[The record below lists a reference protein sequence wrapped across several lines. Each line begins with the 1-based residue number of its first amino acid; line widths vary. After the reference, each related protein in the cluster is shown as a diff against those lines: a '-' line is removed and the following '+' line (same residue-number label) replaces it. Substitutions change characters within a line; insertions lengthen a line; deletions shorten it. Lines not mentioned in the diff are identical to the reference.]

1 MAKPLMLP
9 LTNKERKQMKRGK
22 EVMKHFH
29 DVVVPED
36 TVAVVVGKPWP
47 PDKYN
52 YLFQKGIDIIP
63 IVLTDEQI
71 DRLDSQALIT
81 TSTDPKHGFPV
92 EVQIIATEEYEKWLK
107 KNK

>member
-1 MAKPLMLP
+1 MPRLLMLP
-9 LTNKERKQMKRGK
+9 LTNKERKQMKKGK

-29 DVVVPED
+29 DVVFPDD

-47 PDKYN
+47 PEKYN
-52 YLFQKGIDIIP
+52 HLFARGINAIP

-71 DRLDSQALIT
+71 DSLDDQAICSI
-81 TSTDPKHGFPV
+81 STDPRHGFPV
-92 EVQIIATEEYEKWLK
+92 EVHIVCVEEYEKWLK